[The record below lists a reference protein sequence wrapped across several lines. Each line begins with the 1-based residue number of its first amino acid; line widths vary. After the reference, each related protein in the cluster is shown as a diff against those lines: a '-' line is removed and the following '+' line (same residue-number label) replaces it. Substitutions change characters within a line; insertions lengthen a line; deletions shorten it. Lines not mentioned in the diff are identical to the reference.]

1 MPKLSVSLIDDHAM
15 LRAGLARLVN
25 DMANFKV
32 ISQSDN
38 GKKFIEEVSLKN
50 IKPDIILLD
59 VSMPIMNG
67 YDTALWIK
75 ENLPGTRILVLSM
88 LDDENSIIKM
98 IRNGASG
105 YILKDSEP
113 KELEMALKNIYHNG
127 YHYSD
132 LVNGKIFNA
141 IITDQK
147 IDEITVSMLTDN
159 EIVFLKHN
167 CSEMTYGDI
176 AKLMSLSTRTIEG
189 YRDRLFT
196 KLNVKTRVGLVLFA
210 VKNGIVQV

>member
-38 GKKFIEEVSLKN
+38 GKKFIEEVTIKN

-75 ENLPGTRILVLSM
+75 ENLPETKILVLSM

-105 YILKDSEP
+105 YVLKDSEP

-147 IDEITVSMLTDN
+147 NDEVTASMLTDN

-210 VKNGIVQV
+210 IKNGIVQV